1 MTVASIATGQ
11 LKLTDPKKGTGSKIT
26 VVANAT
32 SDTLGLTSGSDVT
45 ASGTGDAA
53 DLGQMTYAEFK
64 AKVETSGIRISQSS
78 AGYPRIAS
86 LTASTGTMQIK
97 SGTANDALGFSA
109 QSDPVTVATP
119 KKTVI
124 PAGMRISDGGDAAK
138 RVVTFESVTVEKG
151 TTSVQTIKVR
161 PAVDDGSFSALTA
174 NSLDTLEDTPG
185 DLEWIL
191 TQPDALVGAL
201 TATQLDTAY
210 LTAIASTLGA
220 GVGVKKKIDG
230 IVSARQSDAIRAA
243 LIDNAITATSNG
255 HNARRAFVSPPNNT
269 ALLTIVSDSQPGVA
283 SYRSKYASYACGAFN
298 VKMQEMIAAGYADAT
313 TGGILRH
320 PDMFLASRFSVLKP
334 GENPGQLPDEEKFRW
349 SPTFVIGL
357 DDEASTWDVD
367 SYAALKEAGACGSL
381 FDSVLGGSF
390 EQGITTVDPVTD
402 PVDVT
407 IQRVTFEGY
416 FGKYLADSNKKDAKK
431 QPVAK
436 RVARRLLAIESFL
449 EQYLGTVVESY
460 GPIAKQDSGIEHVGL
475 YDCPVK
481 ILQSEDVIMFNVN
494 VT

>member
-1 MTVASIATGQ
+1 
-11 LKLTDPKKGTGSKIT
+11 
-26 VVANAT
+26 
-32 SDTLGLTSGSDVT
+32 
-45 ASGTGDAA
+45 
-53 DLGQMTYAEFK
+53 
-64 AKVETSGIRISQSS
+64 
-78 AGYPRIAS
+78 
-86 LTASTGTMQIK
+86 
-97 SGTANDALGFSA
+97 
-109 QSDPVTVATP
+109 
-119 KKTVI
+119 
-124 PAGMRISDGGDAAK
+124 
-138 RVVTFESVTVEKG
+138 
-151 TTSVQTIKVR
+151 
-161 PAVDDGSFSALTA
+161 
-174 NSLDTLEDTPG
+174 
-185 DLEWIL
+185 
-191 TQPDALVGAL
+191 
-201 TATQLDTAY
+201 
-210 LTAIASTLGA
+210 
-220 GVGVKKKIDG
+220 
-230 IVSARQSDAIRAA
+230 
-243 LIDNAITATSNG
+243 
-255 HNARRAFVSPPNNT
+255 
-269 ALLTIVSDSQPGVA
+269 
-283 SYRSKYASYACGAFN
+283 
-298 VKMQEMIAAGYADAT
+298 MQEMIAAGYADAT

-416 FGKYLADSNKKDAKK
+416 FGNYLADSNKKDAKK